1 MCQDH
6 KAKSNPLCLTER
18 DGEECFAS
26 HLHHTALQ
34 CSPGMG
40 GIKNTGVE
48 SFSPTTH
55 HTHPSPSPFFSSVI
69 IPSLFFTFGLV
80 FFLKGK
86 GLQTVNTFLS
96 CTSCSEQRLH
106 SWSSSTRQPSGKQSI
121 SFSFQC
127 PFSNRMHKIAV
138 TPKPRLLNASAATCT
153 LKQYKTIRNIC
164 YRIYFS

>member
-1 MCQDH
+1 VPGPQTQV
-6 KAKSNPLCLTER
+6 KPSLCLTER

-40 GIKNTGVE
+40 GVE

-55 HTHPSPSPFFSSVI
+55 HTHPSPFFLL
-69 IPSLFFTFGLV
+69 SLFLLSFLLLV
-80 FFLKGK
+80 CFFFLKGK

-106 SWSSSTRQPSGKQSI
+106 SWSSNTRQPSGKQSI

-127 PFSNRMHKIAV
+127 PFSNRMHKIPV
-138 TPKPRLLNASAATCT
+138 TPNPRLLNASAATCT
-153 LKQYKTIRNIC
+153 LRQYKTIRNIC
-164 YRIYFS
+164 